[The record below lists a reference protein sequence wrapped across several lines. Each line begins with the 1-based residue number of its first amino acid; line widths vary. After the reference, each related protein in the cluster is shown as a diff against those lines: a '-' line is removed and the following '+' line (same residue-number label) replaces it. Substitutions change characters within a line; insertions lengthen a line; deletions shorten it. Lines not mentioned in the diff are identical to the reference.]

1 MNRFSHGDLFAGAGV
16 GLRWLSP
23 VGLVRADA
31 AVALDLPDTPI
42 RFHFSL
48 GPDL

>member
-1 MNRFSHGDLFAGAGV
+1 
-16 GLRWLSP
+16 
-23 VGLVRADA
+23 VRADA
-31 AVALDLPDTPI
+31 AVALDLPDSPI